1 MIARL
6 GALLLLFYALG
17 FVLFAFTLGK
27 PASADAPATDA
38 AIVLTGGPGR
48 IEHAIEVVRN
58 HQAKRLLVDGVDPS
72 VTKADLARRIPGSR
86 PWLACC
92 VDLGSESVDTRSNA
106 EEAGRWL
113 GCCVDLGSESV
124 DTRSNAEEAGRWL
137 ARHKYRSLRLITSD
151 WHMRRA
157 RYEFEKVLGR
167 KYELITDAVRTEPS
181 FLTLFGEYNKYLLRR
196 LAVWADL

>member
-6 GALLLLFYALG
+6 GALLLLIYLLG

-27 PASADAPATDA
+27 PAAADAAPTDA
-38 AIVLTGGPGR
+38 AVVLTGGPGR
-48 IEHAIEVVRN
+48 IKYAIDVIKA
-58 HQAKRLLVDGVDPS
+58 HKAQRLLVAGVDPS
-72 VTKADLARRIPGSR
+72 VTKADLARRNPASAS
-86 PWLACC
+86 WLACC

-113 GCCVDLGSESV
+113 ANHD
-124 DTRSNAEEAGRWL
+124 
-137 ARHKYRSLRLITSD
+137 YRSLRLITSD

-157 RYEFEKVLGR
+157 CYEFHRVLGG
-167 KYELITDAVRTEPS
+167 KYRVMPDAVRTEPS

-196 LAVWADL
+196 LAVWVGL

>member
-27 PASADAPATDA
+27 PAAADAAASDA
-38 AIVLTGGPGR
+38 AVVVTGGPGR
-48 IEHAIEVVRN
+48 IEHAIDVLKQHE
-58 HQAKRLLVDGVDPS
+58 AKRLLVAGVDPT
-72 VTKADLARRIPGSR
+72 VTKPDLARRIPGSR
-86 PWLACC
+86 QWLSCC

-106 EEAGRWL
+106 EEA
-113 GCCVDLGSESV
+113 
-124 DTRSNAEEAGRWL
+124 ARWL
-137 ARHKYRSLRLITSD
+137 ARHNYKSVRLITSD

-157 RYEFEKVLGR
+157 RYEFEKVLRG
-167 KYELITDAVRTEPS
+167 KYQLTTDAVRTEPS
-181 FLTLFGEYNKYLLRR
+181 FVTLFGEYNKYLLRR